1 MRDMEFRQPNS
12 LARTLHRV
20 LNDLIGGQRVTLSF
34 GTEAEVR
41 RVLEVLHEVT
51 TDRRVAVTV
60 RAVGQRSLE
69 LTLTEEEH
77 AA

>member
-1 MRDMEFRQPNS
+1 MEFRQPNS
-12 LARTLHRV
+12 LARTLHQV
-20 LNDLIGGQRVTLSF
+20 LNDLIGGQSVTLSF

-41 RVLEVLHEVT
+41 RVLEVLQEVT

-69 LTLTEEEH
+69 LTLTELEH